1 MQERREKMTGMRKI
15 IADNMRVSAQIPQAF
30 GVLRI
35 DMNALLTC
43 SEKLKGEGHHISMT
57 SFLLTA
63 LGQVLRENP
72 TLNSRFEGDEII
84 YYDEVNAGV
93 AVASDAG
100 LMIVVVRG
108 IDHKDLFTIDSE
120 FKELMQ
126 RLKKKKL
133 RMEDISGST
142 VTVSNLS
149 KEKLQMFSSLIKNQE
164 CLIIGMGGIGKV
176 PVVTESD
183 QIVVHSAANLMVNMN
198 HIIIDGMPA
207 ARFLDMMQ
215 VRLEHPEEYLLSA
228 AQ

>member
-35 DMNALLTC
+35 DMNALLTY
-43 SEKLKGEGHHISMT
+43 SEKLKGEGYHISMT

-149 KEKLQMFSSLIKNQE
+149 KEKLQMFSSLITNQE
-164 CLIIGMGGIGKV
+164 CLIIGMGGIEKV

-198 HIIIDGMPA
+198 HIIVDGMPA

-215 VRLEHPEEYLLSA
+215 VRLEHPEEYLISPA
-228 AQ
+228 